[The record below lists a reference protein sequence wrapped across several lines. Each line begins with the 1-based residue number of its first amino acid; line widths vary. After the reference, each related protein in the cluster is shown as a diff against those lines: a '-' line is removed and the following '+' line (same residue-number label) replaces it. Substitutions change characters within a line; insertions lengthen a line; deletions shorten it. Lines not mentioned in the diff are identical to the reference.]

1 MNEVSLPSGWTAT
14 SNMRVEPRKGLD
26 DFPTP
31 PWATRALMEMVS
43 LQDCSVWE
51 PACGRGTMAVP
62 LAEQAELV
70 IRSDIVDYGIGAQ
83 VIDFLNTGWNFKTDW
98 IVTNPPFNLAVPF
111 TLKALSLARAGVAM
125 LARSNWIETVNRYDV
140 LFKPHPPT
148 FIMPFCERVPMV
160 KGCYDPG
167 AGTATSYSW
176 YVWMQPWGY
185 SLLDTRSVDQARS
198 QASAVPRER
207 PRLRAAEGAVA
218 VGNPQAPEKGPEG
231 ETRCSIVEAS

>member
-185 SLLDTRSVDQARS
+185 SSSTRVRWIKPGRKQALF
-198 QASAVPRER
+198 RESD
-207 PRLRAAEGAVA
+207 LAF
-218 VGNPQAPEKGPEG
+218 APPKGLWPSEIRKRQKKALKEK
-231 ETRCSIVEAS
+231 RDAQS

>member
-1 MNEVSLPSGWTAT
+1 MNEVFLPSGWTAT

-51 PACGRGTMAVP
+51 PAAGRGIMADV
-62 LAEQAELV
+62 LAEEAALV
-70 IRSDIVDYGIGAQ
+70 ISSDISDYGNAA
-83 VIDFLNTGWNFKTDW
+83 VDRFHNFDFLKSPINYRVDW
-98 IVTNPPFNLAVPF
+98 VVTNPPFNLAVPF
-111 TLKALSLARAGVAM
+111 TLKALSVATKGVAM

-176 YVWMQPWGY
+176 YVWHKPAT
-185 SLLDTRSVDQARS
+185 LTDTRVRWIKPGRKTALF
-198 QASAVPRER
+198 RESD
-207 PRLRAAEGAVA
+207 LRF
-218 VGNPQAPEKGPEG
+218 APPKEQWPSEVRKRQKKALKEKRDAQP
-231 ETRCSIVEAS
+231 